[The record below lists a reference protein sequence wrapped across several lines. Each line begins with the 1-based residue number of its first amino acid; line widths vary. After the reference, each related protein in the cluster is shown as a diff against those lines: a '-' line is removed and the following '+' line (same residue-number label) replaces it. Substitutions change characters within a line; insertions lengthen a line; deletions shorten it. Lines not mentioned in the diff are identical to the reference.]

1 MKTLLYALSTLAV
14 VAIAPVS
21 AQAADLDSY
30 NEGYIDRGP
39 VVEGPPVERR
49 YYDYDDGPVVTYYG
63 PRVYRPY
70 PYFAGYYPYG
80 YGYWGGR
87 RWGGGPYWRHHGHW
101 GGHRG
106 WR

>member
-1 MKTLLYALSTLAV
+1 MKSIIYALSTF
-14 VAIAPVS
+14 AIIGATPFA
-21 AQAADLDSY
+21 AQAADLDGY
-30 NEGYIDRGP
+30 EGGYVDRGP
-39 VVEGPPVERR
+39 VVERR
-49 YYDYDDGPVVTYYG
+49 YYEDAPVVTYYA

-70 PYFAGYYPYG
+70 PYYSGYYGYPA

-87 RWGGGPYWRHHGHW
+87 RYWGARYAGRPYWRHHGYW